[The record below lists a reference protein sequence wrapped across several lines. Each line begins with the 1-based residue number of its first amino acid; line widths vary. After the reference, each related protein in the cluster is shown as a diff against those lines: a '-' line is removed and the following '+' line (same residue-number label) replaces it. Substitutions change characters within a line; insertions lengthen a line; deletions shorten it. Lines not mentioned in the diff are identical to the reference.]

1 MYEYIKGKYIGIN
14 KDYVIIENNGI
25 GYKSNYGRNA

>member
-14 KDYVIIENNGI
+14 KDYVIVENIIKESLKVLMG
-25 GYKSNYGRNA
+25 